1 MSTRRFPVRLIQ
13 LLSLVLCYSLL
24 FSTLLIMKPQASLA
38 GNSQG
43 QAGPPVGGQKVDP
56 PRPIAGP
63 PGVGLPNTDAVLR
76 RPRLT
81 TPIVQPAIPSVQRR
95 YRHPRLSNSASL
107 GGRGDIGDAE
117 GAAAESVQPVWR
129 QSNSTGNSRRKV
141 AQEGVRLS
149 HSRPRRARSAG
160 EDAHAPSAP
169 VMLPQGGPDFPAAML
184 SPTNRTGGSG
194 EDLLSGNFRWSLGI
208 LGLSGRAGLDLG
220 LGLSYNSLATWVR
233 SGNFIDFD
241 YDNGFPTPGFR
252 LAFPVVDGYLYYNS
266 QAGAY
271 YYLLFTPS
279 GQRVELRR
287 TATANVYE
295 AVDSSYLQLTDYGSY
310 LILRSTDGSQC
321 TMYYS
326 MGQYR
331 CTEIKDRNGNF
342 ITINYNSYDTLSI
355 STITDTLGRTVNF
368 NYDVYGNLS
377 SITQPWTRDLA
388 SGGQATETHQWASF
402 SYGLQYIGNSFSGL
416 TTYGPVN
423 QNITVL
429 TAVNL
434 PDGSQ
439 YSFDYNNYGQVT
451 KITCKWSYGGT
462 LSMHNYVT

>member
-169 VMLPQGGPDFPAAML
+169 VMLPQGGLISPPRCSHPPIGPA
-184 SPTNRTGGSG
+184 
-194 EDLLSGNFRWSLGI
+194 
-208 LGLSGRAGLDLG
+208 GRARICSREIFVGRWA
-220 LGLSYNSLATWVR
+220 SWVFR
-233 SGNFIDFD
+233 DVPGWISVW
-241 YDNGFPTPGFR
+241 GFR
-252 LAFPVVDGYLYYNS
+252 TTRWRLGFAP
-266 QAGAY
+266 
-271 YYLLFTPS
+271 
-279 GQRVELRR
+279 
-287 TATANVYE
+287 AT
-295 AVDSSYLQLTDYGSY
+295 SST
-310 LILRSTDGSQC
+310 LI
-321 TMYYS
+321 
-326 MGQYR
+326 
-331 CTEIKDRNGNF
+331 
-342 ITINYNSYDTLSI
+342 
-355 STITDTLGRTVNF
+355 TITDFRRRGFASPFR
-368 NYDVYGNLS
+368 S
-377 SITQPWTRDLA
+377 SM
-388 SGGQATETHQWASF
+388 ATSTTIPKPA
-402 SYGLQYIGNSFSGL
+402 L
-416 TTYGPVN
+416 TT
-423 QNITVL
+423 ICCL
-429 TAVNL
+429 HL
-434 PDGSQ
+434 RGSALSCGAPLLQ
-439 YSFDYNNYGQVT
+439 
-451 KITCKWSYGGT
+451 TCTRRSI
-462 LSMHNYVT
+462 LHICN